1 MYVRL
6 LQALEAMEAPAEREA
21 AGKAGASLRLTVS
34 GSAACPVPLMTS
46 WEKVTGQRL
55 LERYGMTEVGMA
67 LSNPLHGERRPGFVG
82 TPLPGVR
89 VKVVKAPAEE
99 DAAPAAAAAAEGG
112 AVAAVAAEDVSA
124 YGPIEEGPGELRVAG
139 PALFAGYWGKPTAT
153 AESYDEEGFYCTG
166 DTVVRQGGSWRILG
180 RTSVDII
187 KCGGYKLSALEI
199 EAHLLEHPAIGEA
212 AVVGLPDEAYGQVV
226 AAVLAGKGDAPPPS
240 LAELRVWARDVLA
253 PYKVP
258 SQLRVVDAIPRN
270 AMGKVNKKEL
280 AKMFDK

>member
-1 MYVRL
+1 VCPNIYFMGYSGVVR
-6 LQALEAMEAPAEREA
+6 
-21 AGKAGASLRLTVS
+21 
-34 GSAACPVPLMTS
+34 
-46 WEKVTGQRL
+46 
-55 LERYGMTEVGMA
+55 
-67 LSNPLHGERRPGFVG
+67 F
-82 TPLPGVR
+82 
-89 VKVVKAPAEE
+89 
-99 DAAPAAAAAAEGG
+99 
-112 AVAAVAAEDVSA
+112 
-124 YGPIEEGPGELRVAG
+124 GELRVAG
-139 PALFAGYWGKPTAT
+139 PAMFAGYWGKPDAT
-153 AESYDEEGFYCTG
+153 ASSYDAEGFFCTG

-280 AKMFDK
+280 AKFFDK